1 MRNNSQL
8 STSKLQMFL
17 LFLAVGFIGLLSWIF
32 WGLPSA
38 SLNSVANSPNET
50 LTVNYV
56 MAKIQSVMS
65 LFSLEGREVNRKFI
79 SIDEQGLNSNS
90 QDRGTVRKLLQP
102 NFVDLTKTPA
112 QANKATAAVKAKP
125 AATATKVKTPAKATV
140 ATKPARNLEA
150 ERKKRLAE
158 WDVYNKKMKDWND
171 KKAKSEADKKAFEQ
185 AHQQQQQYQNTQTAS
200 YPTPTTDTSLDD
212 KKPKKSIDEW
222 KQELAAATTPEAAR
236 SIIIKLVAAYKN
248 KEVEEIEFYMV
259 VQGYLKSTDDA
270 KKGLGLYALRGTPSY
285 ASYLLLVKQQSEFSP
300 ALQKYVQ
307 ETLMS
312 YHQGGL
318 GTLQQ
323 ALVSKDN
330 QVITKTL
337 EVLKTG
343 IKGITSGNNDGL
355 VDPRYRRD
363 SDFVTFSAKNYLG
376 FAKILEQLGQSGDA
390 QIKSYALEVS
400 GLINAAQASTQ
411 PVVASTP

>member
-8 STSKLQMFL
+8 NISKLQMFL

-38 SLNSVANSPNET
+38 GLNSVANSANEIT
-50 LTVNYV
+50 TVNYV

-79 SIDEQGLNSNS
+79 SLDEQGLNAASS
-90 QDRGTVRKLLQP
+90 DRSTGRKMNMP
-102 NFVDLTKTPA
+102 KFIDATKTP
-112 QANKATAAVKAKP
+112 TAPALASKTKP
-125 AATATKVKTPAKATV
+125 GVTPAKATIKPAAKPTV
-140 ATKPARNLEA
+140 AAKPARNIEA

-171 KKAKSEADKKAFEQ
+171 KKAKSESNRKAFEQ
-185 AHQQQQQYQNTQTAS
+185 TQQQQHYQNNQTSNYTA
-200 YPTPTTDTSLDD
+200 PTTETVPDD

-236 SIIIKLVAAYKN
+236 NIIVKFVAAYKN

-259 VQGYLKSTDDA
+259 VQSYLKSTDEA

-323 ALVSKDN
+323 ALASKDN

-337 EVLKTG
+337 DILKAG
-343 IKGITSGNNDGL
+343 LKSIKEGNNDGM
-355 VDPRYRRD
+355 VDARYRRD
-363 SDFVTFSAKNYLG
+363 SDFVSFSAKNYLG
-376 FAKILEQLGQSGDA
+376 FAKILEQLGQNGDA

-400 GLINAAQASTQ
+400 QLINSAQATTQ
-411 PVVASTP
+411 PVVAGTP